1 VAAQEHASQWFAA
14 QRRCVHKTLFREKDT
29 KIQSIAFI
37 LQRQTSYVPLGGHMT
52 FVLLTPART
61 VTIIDNITT
70 HCNYVNKTST
80 SVKLLATNSPR
91 YMQ

>member
-1 VAAQEHASQWFAA
+1 
-14 QRRCVHKTLFREKDT
+14 
-29 KIQSIAFI
+29 
-37 LQRQTSYVPLGGHMT
+37 MT
-52 FVLLTPART
+52 FVLLTPAHT